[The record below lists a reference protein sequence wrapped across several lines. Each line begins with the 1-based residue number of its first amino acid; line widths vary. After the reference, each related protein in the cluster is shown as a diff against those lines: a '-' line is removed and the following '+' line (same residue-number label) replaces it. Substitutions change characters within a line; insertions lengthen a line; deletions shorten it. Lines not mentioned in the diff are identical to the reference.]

1 MGGVGGAHDSVTG
14 SQATPKQQ
22 VDTAAA
28 AGCTLYP
35 LVVDVSVVVAAVLK
49 GGHFKLTR
57 GSGSGSGS
65 NSLGAL
71 LVLAKLGTTAGKASL
86 QALYVQVQVHAQLER
101 QFEVAASLSC
111 AWGRLGP
118 VGSGLGNQP
127 KLPNRWCVCFFFCS
141 NNHQGPPAT
150 ETVSWRS
157 PAQPGPRT
165 PPPQG
170 RIFARKSSEKAR
182 RASEHLFST
191 FAAHSPPKMLGF
203 CSNES

>member
-127 KLPNRWCVCFFFCS
+127 NRWWVCVFFLLQQPS
-141 NNHQGPPAT
+141 
-150 ETVSWRS
+150 RS
-157 PAQPGPRT
+157 PRDRDRVLEVSSTAWAPYT
-165 PPPQG
+165 TE
-170 RIFARKSSEKAR
+170 IIAR
-182 RASEHLFST
+182 
-191 FAAHSPPKMLGF
+191 
-203 CSNES
+203 